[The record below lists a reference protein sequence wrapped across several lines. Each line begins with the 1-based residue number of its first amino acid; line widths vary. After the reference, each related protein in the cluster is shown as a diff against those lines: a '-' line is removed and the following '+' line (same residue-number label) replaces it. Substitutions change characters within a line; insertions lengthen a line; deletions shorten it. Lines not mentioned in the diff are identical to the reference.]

1 MFKVME
7 TVLLQIQANIAAQ
20 RLLAALLIP
29 LILLTASCNDG
40 IESTTTVF
48 TNVNGYSFDNAREL
62 EQFTTLVVD
71 LGKVVAIGDDRLVEN
86 FSEANIIDGQG
97 KTLIPGI
104 TDAHGHVS
112 SLGYTLLQ
120 IDLRD
125 TRSAR
130 QAATQIADYAKQ
142 KPYLKWIQGRGWNQ
156 VLWPGQQFPSAKILD
171 ELVSDRPI
179 WLERIDGH
187 AGWANSKA
195 LALAGINAN
204 TISPPGGEIL
214 RDANGQ
220 PTGILVD
227 NAMSIINDILPPPS
241 DEELAAAVDAATHH
255 LLTLG
260 ITSTHDAGVS
270 ATEHRFYTE
279 LASQEMLA
287 VRLYGMISS
296 TDPELASI
304 LSAGPT
310 VDDNDLYSVKS
321 VKVYTDGA
329 LGSRGAAMLEPYADR
344 PGHRGLLLTS
354 QQQLRSIFADA
365 IKAEFQVA
373 IHAIG
378 DKGNQIGLDEVEHAY
393 ATVGGETLRHRMEH
407 AQIVALADIP
417 RFKALNV
424 IPSMQPTHATSDMNM
439 AEDRIGA
446 ERLKGAYAWRSFLDQ
461 GSRLVSGSDY
471 PIELANPFHGIH
483 AAVTRQNKANQP
495 EQGWIPEQSITIEEA
510 MRSFTIDAA
519 WAAHQ
524 ENVLGGL
531 SPGKWADFII
541 IDQDLFT
548 IPSQDLWK
556 TEVLQTWLAGKRVYE
571 KP

>member
-1 MFKVME
+1 MIQ
-7 TVLLQIQANIAAQ
+7 LQNKRIQKK
-20 RLLAALLIP
+20 LLALLAIS
-29 LILLTASCNDG
+29 LLVLTASCSDSNQ
-40 IESTTTVF
+40 STTTVF
-48 TNVNGYSFDNAREL
+48 TNVNGYSFDNTREL
-62 EQFTTLVVD
+62 EKFTTLVID
-71 LGKVVAIGDDRLVEN
+71 SGKVMAIGDDRLVEN
-86 FSEANIIDGQG
+86 FSDAIIIDGQG

-125 TRSAR
+125 TSSAR
-130 QAATQIADYAKQ
+130 QAATQIANYAQK
-142 KPYLKWIQGRGWNQ
+142 KPYLNWIRGRGWNQ

-214 RDANGQ
+214 RDAEGQ
-220 PTGILVD
+220 PTGILID
-227 NAMSIINDILPPPS
+227 NAMNIINQVLPLPS
-241 DEELAAAVDAATHH
+241 AEELAAALDAATTH
-255 LLTLG
+255 LLSLG

-270 ATEHRFYTE
+270 ANENRFYTD
-279 LASQEMLA
+279 LAQQKKLA

-296 TDPELASI
+296 TDPELGSI
-304 LSAGPT
+304 LASGPT

-329 LGSRGAAMLEPYADR
+329 LGSRGAAMLEPYQDR
-344 PGHRGLLLTS
+344 PDHSGLLLTS
-354 QQQLRSIFADA
+354 QQQLRSIFNEA
-365 IKAEFQVA
+365 IKANFQVA

-378 DKGNQIGLDEVEHAY
+378 DKGNQIGLDEVEYAY
-393 ATVGGETLRHRMEH
+393 ATIGGQNLRHRMEH

-483 AAVTRQNKANQP
+483 AAVTRQDKGNQP
-495 EQGWIPEQSITIEEA
+495 ENGWIPEQAITIEEA

-531 SPGKWADFII
+531 SPGKWADFIL

-556 TEVLQTWLAGKRVYE
+556 TEVLQTWLAGKQVYK

>member
-1 MFKVME
+1 MIQ
-7 TVLLQIQANIAAQ
+7 LQNKIIQKK
-20 RLLAALLIP
+20 LLALLAIS
-29 LILLTASCNDG
+29 LLVVTASCSDSNQ
-40 IESTTTVF
+40 STITVF
-48 TNVNGYSFDNAREL
+48 TNVNGYSFDNTREL
-62 EQFTTLVVD
+62 EKFTTLVID
-71 LGKVVAIGDDRLVEN
+71 SGKVMAIGDDRLVEN
-86 FSEANIIDGQG
+86 FSDAIIIDGQG

-125 TRSAR
+125 TISAR
-130 QAATQIADYAKQ
+130 QAATQIAGYAQ
-142 KPYLKWIQGRGWNQ
+142 KNPYLNWIRGRGWNQ

-214 RDANGQ
+214 RDAEGQ
-220 PTGILVD
+220 PTGILID
-227 NAMSIINDILPPPS
+227 NAMNIINQVLPLPS
-241 DEELAAAVDAATHH
+241 AEELAAALDAATTH
-255 LLTLG
+255 LLSLG

-270 ATEHRFYTE
+270 ANENRFYTD
-279 LASQEMLA
+279 LAQQKKLA

-296 TDPELASI
+296 TDPELGSI
-304 LSAGPT
+304 LASGPT

-329 LGSRGAAMLEPYADR
+329 LGSRGAAMLEPYQDR
-344 PGHRGLLLTS
+344 PDHSGLLLTS
-354 QQQLRSIFADA
+354 QQQLRSIFNAA
-365 IKAEFQVA
+365 IKANFQVA

-378 DKGNQIGLDEVEHAY
+378 DKGNQIGLDEVEYAY
-393 ATVGGETLRHRMEH
+393 ATIGGQNLRHRMEH

-417 RFKALNV
+417 RFKELNV

-483 AAVTRQNKANQP
+483 AAVTRQDKGNQP
-495 EQGWIPEQSITIEEA
+495 ENGWIPEQAITIEEA

-531 SPGKWADFII
+531 SPGKWADFIL

-556 TEVLQTWLAGKRVYE
+556 TEVLQTWLAGKQVYK

>member
-1 MFKVME
+1 MIQ
-7 TVLLQIQANIAAQ
+7 LQNKRIQKK
-20 RLLAALLIP
+20 LLALLAIS
-29 LILLTASCNDG
+29 LLVLTASCSDSNQ
-40 IESTTTVF
+40 STTTVF
-48 TNVNGYSFDNAREL
+48 TNVNGYSFDNTREL
-62 EQFTTLVVD
+62 EKFTTLVID
-71 LGKVVAIGDDRLVEN
+71 SGKVMAIGDDRLVEN
-86 FSEANIIDGQG
+86 FSDAIIIDGQG

-125 TRSAR
+125 TSSAR
-130 QAATQIADYAKQ
+130 QAATQIADYAQK
-142 KPYLKWIQGRGWNQ
+142 KPYLNWIRGRGWNQ

-214 RDANGQ
+214 RDAEGQ
-220 PTGILVD
+220 PTGILID
-227 NAMSIINDILPPPS
+227 NAMNIINQVLPLPS
-241 DEELAAAVDAATHH
+241 AEELAAALDAATTH
-255 LLTLG
+255 LLSLG

-270 ATEHRFYTE
+270 ANENRFYTD
-279 LASQEMLA
+279 LAQQKKLA

-296 TDPELASI
+296 TDPELGSI
-304 LSAGPT
+304 LASGPT

-329 LGSRGAAMLEPYADR
+329 LGSRGAAMLEPYQDR
-344 PGHRGLLLTS
+344 PDHSGLLLTS
-354 QQQLRSIFADA
+354 QQQLRSIFNAA
-365 IKAEFQVA
+365 IKANFQVA

-378 DKGNQIGLDEVEHAY
+378 DKGNQIGLDEVEYAY
-393 ATVGGETLRHRMEH
+393 ATIGGQNLRHRMEH

-417 RFKALNV
+417 RFKELNV

-483 AAVTRQNKANQP
+483 AAVTRQDKGNQP
-495 EQGWIPEQSITIEEA
+495 ENGWIPEQAITIEEA

-531 SPGKWADFII
+531 SPGKWADFIL

-556 TEVLQTWLAGKRVYE
+556 TEVLQTWLAGKQVYK

>member
-1 MFKVME
+1 MIQ
-7 TVLLQIQANIAAQ
+7 LQNKRIQKK
-20 RLLAALLIP
+20 LLALLVIS
-29 LILLTASCNDG
+29 LLVLTASCSDSNQ
-40 IESTTTVF
+40 STTTVF
-48 TNVNGYSFDNAREL
+48 TNVNGYSFDNTREL
-62 EQFTTLVVD
+62 EKFTTLVID
-71 LGKVVAIGDDRLVEN
+71 SGKVMAIGDDRLVEN
-86 FSEANIIDGQG
+86 FSEAIIIDGQG

-125 TRSAR
+125 TSSAR
-130 QAATQIADYAKQ
+130 QAATQIADYAQK
-142 KPYLKWIQGRGWNQ
+142 KPYLNWIRGRGWNQ

-214 RDANGQ
+214 RDAEGQ
-220 PTGILVD
+220 PTGILID
-227 NAMSIINDILPPPS
+227 NAMNIINQVLPLPS
-241 DEELAAAVDAATHH
+241 AEELAAALDAATTH
-255 LLTLG
+255 LLSLG

-270 ATEHRFYTE
+270 ANENRFYTD
-279 LASQEMLA
+279 LAQQKKLA

-296 TDPELASI
+296 TDPELGSI
-304 LSAGPT
+304 LASGPT

-329 LGSRGAAMLEPYADR
+329 LGSRGAAMLEPYQDR
-344 PGHRGLLLTS
+344 PDHSGLLLTS
-354 QQQLRSIFADA
+354 QQQLRSIFNDA
-365 IKAEFQVA
+365 IKANFQVA

-378 DKGNQIGLDEVEHAY
+378 DKGNQIGLDEVEYAY
-393 ATVGGETLRHRMEH
+393 ATIGGQNLRHRMEH

-417 RFKALNV
+417 RFKELNV

-483 AAVTRQNKANQP
+483 AAVTRQDKGNQP
-495 EQGWIPEQSITIEEA
+495 ENGWIPEQAITIEEA

-531 SPGKWADFII
+531 SPGKWADFIL

-556 TEVLQTWLAGKRVYE
+556 TEVLQTWLAGKQVYK

>member
-1 MFKVME
+1 MIQ
-7 TVLLQIQANIAAQ
+7 LQNKRIQKK
-20 RLLAALLIP
+20 LLALLAIS
-29 LILLTASCNDG
+29 LLVVTASCSDSNQ
-40 IESTTTVF
+40 STTTVF
-48 TNVNGYSFDNAREL
+48 TNVNGYSFDNTREL
-62 EQFTTLVVD
+62 EKFTTLVID
-71 LGKVVAIGDDRLVEN
+71 SGKVMAIGDDRLVEN
-86 FSEANIIDGQG
+86 FSDAIIIDGQG

-125 TRSAR
+125 TSSAR
-130 QAATQIADYAKQ
+130 QAANQIADYAQ
-142 KPYLKWIQGRGWNQ
+142 KNPYLNWIRGRGWNQ

-214 RDANGQ
+214 RDAEGQ
-220 PTGILVD
+220 PTGILID
-227 NAMSIINDILPPPS
+227 NAMNIINQVLPLPS
-241 DEELAAAVDAATHH
+241 AEELVAALDAATTH
-255 LLTLG
+255 LLSLG

-270 ATEHRFYTE
+270 ANENRFYND
-279 LASQEMLA
+279 LAQQKKLA

-296 TDPELASI
+296 TDPELGSI
-304 LSAGPT
+304 LASGPT

-329 LGSRGAAMLEPYADR
+329 LGSRGAAMLEPYQDR
-344 PGHRGLLLTS
+344 PDHSGLLLTS
-354 QQQLRSIFADA
+354 QQQLRSIFNAA
-365 IKAEFQVA
+365 IKANFQVA

-378 DKGNQIGLDEVEHAY
+378 DKGNQIGLDEVEYAY
-393 ATVGGETLRHRMEH
+393 ATIGGQNLRHRMEH

-417 RFKALNV
+417 RFKELNV

-483 AAVTRQNKANQP
+483 AAVTRQDKGNQP
-495 EQGWIPEQSITIEEA
+495 ENGWIPEQAITIEEA

-531 SPGKWADFII
+531 SPGKWADFIL

-556 TEVLQTWLAGKRVYE
+556 TEVLQTWLAGKQVYK

>member
-1 MFKVME
+1 MIQ
-7 TVLLQIQANIAAQ
+7 LQNKRIQKK
-20 RLLAALLIP
+20 LLALLAIS
-29 LILLTASCNDG
+29 LLVVTASCSDSNQ
-40 IESTTTVF
+40 STTTVF
-48 TNVNGYSFDNAREL
+48 TNVNGYSFDNTREL
-62 EQFTTLVVD
+62 EKFTTLVID
-71 LGKVVAIGDDRLVEN
+71 SGKVMAIGDDRLVEN
-86 FSEANIIDGQG
+86 FSDAIIIDGQG

-125 TRSAR
+125 TSSAR
-130 QAATQIADYAKQ
+130 QAAKQIADYAQ
-142 KPYLKWIQGRGWNQ
+142 KNPYLNWIRGRGWNQ

-214 RDANGQ
+214 RDAEGQ
-220 PTGILVD
+220 PTGILID
-227 NAMSIINDILPPPS
+227 NAMNIINQVLPLPS
-241 DEELAAAVDAATHH
+241 AEELAAALDAATTH
-255 LLTLG
+255 LLSLG

-270 ATEHRFYTE
+270 ANENRFYND
-279 LASQEMLA
+279 LAQQKKLA

-296 TDPELASI
+296 TDPELGSI
-304 LSAGPT
+304 LASGPT

-329 LGSRGAAMLEPYADR
+329 LGSRGAAMLEPYQDR
-344 PGHRGLLLTS
+344 PDHSGLLLTS
-354 QQQLRSIFADA
+354 QQQLRSIFNAA
-365 IKAEFQVA
+365 IKANFQVA

-378 DKGNQIGLDEVEHAY
+378 DKGNQIGLDEVEYAY
-393 ATVGGETLRHRMEH
+393 ATIGGQNLRHRMEH

-417 RFKALNV
+417 RFKELNV

-483 AAVTRQNKANQP
+483 AAVTRQDKGNQP
-495 EQGWIPEQSITIEEA
+495 ENGWIPEQAITIEEA

-531 SPGKWADFII
+531 SPGKWADFIL

-556 TEVLQTWLAGKRVYE
+556 TEVLQTWLAGKQVYK

>member
-1 MFKVME
+1 MTRIRLKTLLKNVLVVLAIPLLLLIASCSE
-7 TVLLQIQANIAAQ
+7 RPQSGTTVLTNI
-20 RLLAALLIP
+20 
-29 LILLTASCNDG
+29 
-40 IESTTTVF
+40 
-48 TNVNGYSFDNAREL
+48 NGYSFDNAREL
-62 EQFTTLVVD
+62 EQFTTLVFD
-71 LGKVVAIGDDRLVEN
+71 SGKVVAIGDDKLLQN
-86 FSEANIIDGQG
+86 FADATIIDGQG

-125 TRSAR
+125 TNSAR
-130 QAATQIADYAKQ
+130 QAATQIAAYAKE

-227 NAMSIINDILPPPS
+227 NAMSIINRILPPPS
-241 DEELAAAVDAATHH
+241 PEELAAAVDVATSH
-255 LLTLG
+255 LLSLG

-270 ATEHRFYTE
+270 ATENRFYAS
-279 LASQEMLA
+279 LAQRNKLA

-296 TDPELASI
+296 TDPELGSI
-304 LSAGPT
+304 LSAGPM
-310 VDDNDLYSVKS
+310 VDDYDLYSVKS

-329 LGSRGAAMLEPYADR
+329 LGSRGAALLQPYTDR
-344 PGHRGLLLTS
+344 PDHSGLLLTS
-354 QQQLRSIFADA
+354 QQQLRSIFNDA
-365 IKAEFQVA
+365 ITANFQVA

-378 DKGNQIGLDEVEHAY
+378 DKGNQIGLDEVEYAY
-393 ATVGGETLRHRMEH
+393 STVGGENLRHRMEH
-407 AQIVALADIP
+407 AQIVALTDIP
-417 RFKALNV
+417 RFKTLNV

-439 AEDRIGA
+439 AEARIGP

-483 AAVTRQNKANQP
+483 AAVTRQNKKNKPDNGWVP
-495 EQGWIPEQSITIEEA
+495 EQAITIEEA

-531 SPGKWADFII
+531 SAGKWADFIL
-541 IDQDLFT
+541 IDQDIFT

-556 TEVLQTWLAGKRVYE
+556 IEVLQTWLAGKQVYK

>member
-1 MFKVME
+1 MIQ
-7 TVLLQIQANIAAQ
+7 LQNKRIQKK
-20 RLLAALLIP
+20 LLALLAIS
-29 LILLTASCNDG
+29 LLVLTASCSDSNQ
-40 IESTTTVF
+40 STTTVF
-48 TNVNGYSFDNAREL
+48 TNVNGYSFDNTREL
-62 EQFTTLVVD
+62 EKFTTLVID
-71 LGKVVAIGDDRLVEN
+71 SGKVMAIGDDRLVEN
-86 FSEANIIDGQG
+86 FSDAIIIDGQG

-125 TRSAR
+125 TSSAR
-130 QAATQIADYAKQ
+130 QAAKQIADYAQ
-142 KPYLKWIQGRGWNQ
+142 KNPYLNWIRGRGWNQ

-187 AGWANSKA
+187 AGWANTKA
-195 LALAGINAN
+195 LTLAGINAN

-214 RDANGQ
+214 RDAEGQ
-220 PTGILVD
+220 PTGILID
-227 NAMSIINDILPPPS
+227 NAMNIINQVLPLPS
-241 DEELAAAVDAATHH
+241 AEELAAALDAATTH
-255 LLTLG
+255 LLSLG

-270 ATEHRFYTE
+270 ANENRFYTD
-279 LASQEMLA
+279 LAQQKKLA

-296 TDPELASI
+296 TDPELGSI
-304 LSAGPT
+304 LASGPT

-329 LGSRGAAMLEPYADR
+329 LGSRGAAMLEPYQDR
-344 PGHRGLLLTS
+344 PDHSGLLLTS
-354 QQQLRSIFADA
+354 QQQLRSIFNAA
-365 IKAEFQVA
+365 IKANFQVA

-378 DKGNQIGLDEVEHAY
+378 DKGNQIGLDEVAYAY
-393 ATVGGETLRHRMEH
+393 ATIGGQNLRHRMEH

-483 AAVTRQNKANQP
+483 AAVTRQDKGNQP
-495 EQGWIPEQSITIEEA
+495 ENGWIPEQAITIEEA

-531 SPGKWADFII
+531 SPGKWADFIL

-556 TEVLQTWLAGKRVYE
+556 TEVLQTWLAGKQVYK

>member
-1 MFKVME
+1 MIQ
-7 TVLLQIQANIAAQ
+7 LQNKRIQKK
-20 RLLAALLIP
+20 LLALLAIS
-29 LILLTASCNDG
+29 LLVLTTSCSDSNQ
-40 IESTTTVF
+40 STTTVF
-48 TNVNGYSFDNAREL
+48 TNVNGYSFDNTREL
-62 EQFTTLVVD
+62 EKFTTLVID
-71 LGKVVAIGDDRLVEN
+71 SGKVMAIGDDRLVEN
-86 FSEANIIDGQG
+86 FSDAIIIDGQG

-125 TRSAR
+125 TSSAR
-130 QAATQIADYAKQ
+130 QAATQIADYAQK
-142 KPYLKWIQGRGWNQ
+142 KPYLNWIRGRGWNQ

-214 RDANGQ
+214 RDAEGQ
-220 PTGILVD
+220 PTGILID
-227 NAMSIINDILPPPS
+227 NAMNIINQVLPLPS
-241 DEELAAAVDAATHH
+241 AEELAAALDAATTH
-255 LLTLG
+255 LLSLG

-270 ATEHRFYTE
+270 ANENRFYTD
-279 LASQEMLA
+279 LAQQKKLA

-296 TDPELASI
+296 TDPELGSI
-304 LSAGPT
+304 LASGPT

-329 LGSRGAAMLEPYADR
+329 LGSRGAAMLEPYQDR
-344 PGHRGLLLTS
+344 PDHSGLLLTS
-354 QQQLRSIFADA
+354 QQQLRSIFNEA
-365 IKAEFQVA
+365 IKANFQVA

-378 DKGNQIGLDEVEHAY
+378 DKGNQIGLDEVEYAY
-393 ATVGGETLRHRMEH
+393 ATIGGQNLRHRMEH

-417 RFKALNV
+417 RFKELNV

-483 AAVTRQNKANQP
+483 AAVTRQDKGNQP
-495 EQGWIPEQSITIEEA
+495 ENGWIPEQAITIEEA

-531 SPGKWADFII
+531 SPGKWADFIL

-556 TEVLQTWLAGKRVYE
+556 TEVLQTWLAGKQVYK

>member
-7 TVLLQIQANIAAQ
+7 TVLLQIQANITAQ
-20 RLLAALLIP
+20 RLLAVLVIP

-125 TRSAR
+125 TSSAR
-130 QAATQIADYAKQ
+130 QAATQIADYAQK

-354 QQQLRSIFADA
+354 QQQLRSIFTDA

>member
-1 MFKVME
+1 M
-7 TVLLQIQANIAAQ
+7 
-20 RLLAALLIP
+20 
-29 LILLTASCNDG
+29 
-40 IESTTTVF
+40 
-48 TNVNGYSFDNAREL
+48 
-62 EQFTTLVVD
+62 
-71 LGKVVAIGDDRLVEN
+71 AIGDDRLVEN
-86 FSEANIIDGQG
+86 FSDAIIIDGQG

-125 TRSAR
+125 TISAR
-130 QAATQIADYAKQ
+130 QAATQIADYAQ
-142 KPYLKWIQGRGWNQ
+142 KNPYLNWIRGRGWNQ

-214 RDANGQ
+214 RDAEGQ
-220 PTGILVD
+220 PTGILID
-227 NAMSIINDILPPPS
+227 NAMNIINQVLPLPS
-241 DEELAAAVDAATHH
+241 AEELAAALDAATTH
-255 LLTLG
+255 LLSLG

-270 ATEHRFYTE
+270 ANENRFYTD
-279 LASQEMLA
+279 LAQQKKLA

-296 TDPELASI
+296 TDPELGSI
-304 LSAGPT
+304 LASGPT

-329 LGSRGAAMLEPYADR
+329 LGSRGAAMLEPYQDR
-344 PGHRGLLLTS
+344 PDHSGLLLTS
-354 QQQLRSIFADA
+354 QQQLRSIFNAA
-365 IKAEFQVA
+365 IKANFQVA

-378 DKGNQIGLDEVEHAY
+378 DKGNQIGLDEVEYAY
-393 ATVGGETLRHRMEH
+393 ATIGGQNLRHRMEH

-417 RFKALNV
+417 RFKELNV

-483 AAVTRQNKANQP
+483 AAVTRQDKGNQP
-495 EQGWIPEQSITIEEA
+495 ENGWIPEQAITIEEA

-531 SPGKWADFII
+531 SPGKWADFIL

-556 TEVLQTWLAGKRVYE
+556 TEVLQTWLAGKQVYK

>member
-1 MFKVME
+1 MIQ
-7 TVLLQIQANIAAQ
+7 LQNKIIQKK
-20 RLLAALLIP
+20 LLALLAIS
-29 LILLTASCNDG
+29 LLVVTASCSDSNQ
-40 IESTTTVF
+40 STITVF
-48 TNVNGYSFDNAREL
+48 TNVNGYSFDNTREL
-62 EQFTTLVVD
+62 EKFTTLVID
-71 LGKVVAIGDDRLVEN
+71 SGKVMAIGDDRLVEN
-86 FSEANIIDGQG
+86 FSDAIIIDGQG

-125 TRSAR
+125 TISAR
-130 QAATQIADYAKQ
+130 QAATQIAGYAQK
-142 KPYLKWIQGRGWNQ
+142 KPYLNWIRGRGWNQ

-214 RDANGQ
+214 RDAEGQ
-220 PTGILVD
+220 PTGILID
-227 NAMSIINDILPPPS
+227 NAMNIINQVLPLPS
-241 DEELAAAVDAATHH
+241 AEELAAALDAATTH
-255 LLTLG
+255 LLSLG

-270 ATEHRFYTE
+270 ANENRFYTD
-279 LASQEMLA
+279 LAQQKKLA

-296 TDPELASI
+296 TDPELGSI
-304 LSAGPT
+304 LASGPT

-329 LGSRGAAMLEPYADR
+329 LGSRGAAMLEPYQDR
-344 PGHRGLLLTS
+344 PDHSGLLLTS
-354 QQQLRSIFADA
+354 QQQLRSIFNAA
-365 IKAEFQVA
+365 IKANFQVA

-378 DKGNQIGLDEVEHAY
+378 DKGNQIGLDEVEYAY
-393 ATVGGETLRHRMEH
+393 ATIGGQNLRHRMEH

-417 RFKALNV
+417 RFKELNV

-483 AAVTRQNKANQP
+483 AAVTRQDKGNQP
-495 EQGWIPEQSITIEEA
+495 ENGWIPEQAITIEEA

-531 SPGKWADFII
+531 SPGKWADFIL

-556 TEVLQTWLAGKRVYE
+556 TEVLQTWLAGKQVYK